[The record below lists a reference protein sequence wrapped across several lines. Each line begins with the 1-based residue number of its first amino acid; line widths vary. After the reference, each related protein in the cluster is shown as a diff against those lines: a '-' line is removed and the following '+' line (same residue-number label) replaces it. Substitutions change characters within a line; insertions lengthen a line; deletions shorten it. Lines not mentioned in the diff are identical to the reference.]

1 VTPADITSVIIE
13 ADGGSRGNP
22 GPAAYGALL
31 KDAGTGE
38 VLAEI
43 GESIGVATNNVAE
56 YRGLIAG
63 LLLAAEHAPN
73 ASIEVRM
80 DSKLVIE
87 QMSGNW
93 KVKHPSM
100 RPLAVEAN
108 RLAPSGTTFTW
119 VPRAENAHA
128 DRLANEALDGI
139 RDAAGPIEPA
149 APASVA
155 RAARGWQPPTAPP
168 TTLVLVR
175 HGVTDHTTR
184 KVFSGGLASA
194 NPPLNEEG
202 RAQVRATG
210 EWLSPMRDQI
220 DALVASPV
228 RRTHESA
235 EILGEILGHEVEF
248 EEGIAEMEFGTWD
261 GLTFADVQEQF
272 PDELSD
278 WLGNLEHAPGGG
290 ESFRTVADR
299 VLAGRDRIVAAYT
312 GKTVLVVSHVT
323 PIKTLVADALGAP
336 LEALFRMELSP
347 ASVTVVSYFEGRDP
361 KGGQMANLRLYNARP
376 TEAPFVS

>member
-1 VTPADITSVIIE
+1 VTSGDIDSVVIE

-22 GPAAYGALL
+22 GPAAYGAVL
-31 KDAGTGE
+31 KDARTGE
-38 VLAEI
+38 VLAEV
-43 GESIGVATNNVAE
+43 GEAIGVATNNVAE

-63 LLLAAEHAPN
+63 LGLAAEHAPH
-73 ASIEVRM
+73 AAIEVRM

-100 RPLAVEAN
+100 RPLAADASG
-108 RLAPSGTTFTW
+108 LTPAGTTFTW

-128 DRLANEALDGI
+128 DRLLNEALDGV
-139 RDAAGPIEPA
+139 RDTGGPVASA
-149 APASVA
+149 APS
-155 RAARGWQPPTAPP
+155 AAAAPRRGWHPPTAPP

-184 KVFSGGLASA
+184 KVFSGGLASS
-194 NPPLNEEG
+194 NPPLNDEG
-202 RAQVRATG
+202 RAQVRATA

-235 EILGEILGHEVEF
+235 EILGEILGHDVEF
-248 EEGIAEMEFGTWD
+248 EEGIAEMEFGAWD

-272 PDELSD
+272 PDELSA

-290 ESFRTVADR
+290 ESFRAVAER
-299 VLAGRDRIVAAYT
+299 VLAGRDRIVEAYA
-312 GKTVLVVSHVT
+312 GRTVLVVSHVT

-361 KGGQMANLRLYNARP
+361 NGGTMSNLRLYNARP
-376 TEAPFVS
+376 TDAPLV